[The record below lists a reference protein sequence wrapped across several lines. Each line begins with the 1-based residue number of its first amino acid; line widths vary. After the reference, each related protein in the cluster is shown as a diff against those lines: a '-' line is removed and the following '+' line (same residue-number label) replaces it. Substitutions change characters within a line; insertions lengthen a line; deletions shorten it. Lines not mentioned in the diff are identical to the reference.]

1 MPILNRSKVLT
12 AMPCHLGLKSCAYDA
27 KKPDRML
34 TLIQRDDC
42 ALCDDAWEIL
52 HAAGVRDFESHFIDG
67 DTLLESRYDARV
79 PVLRDGIGRELDW
92 PFSVDTLRA
101 WLLPSEPTPTQS

>member
-1 MPILNRSKVLT
+1 
-12 AMPCHLGLKSCAYDA
+12 
-27 KKPDRML
+27 ML

-67 DTLLESRYDARV
+67 DTLLEGRYGARV
-79 PVLRDGIGRELDW
+79 PVLSDGNGRELDW